1 MKTTALPSPRP
12 LVLALALVAGGACA
26 APLSTGVSDPASVHA
41 HAVSAARAG
50 DFDRALPALEQ
61 LVRSR
66 PNALKYRYDL
76 IVVRS
81 WAGKHADALG
91 AARGL
96 VVKRLPTYVLA
107 ALAHSARMVGDAPRA
122 IEAYHALLGRQPDSA
137 DYRQGLALA
146 TALASTAPPAPVAP
160 PPPPPPEDPADV
172 GAREI
177 RAAIRA
183 MNAGW
188 TAERYVALDRALAA
202 NAARIAEADAAQATA
217 RSRRLRLDRV
227 EALVLRGEN
236 APALA
241 LGAQL
246 AREAPLPAYVLAALG
261 DAQLRLRQPEAAVAQ
276 YQAALA
282 LEPDRV
288 EWRQALYFAE
298 LEAEHHTAADAVI
311 ADLETRSADAPDA
324 VRRETAIL
332 AARAAL
338 YANRPALAEARID
351 AVLATAPDHA
361 GARQTA
367 AGIAA
372 ARGEPRRAEAID
384 RDLLAARP
392 ADIDA
397 RIGLAE
403 ALRAQGDRVGAAAIA
418 DELAAT
424 APEHP
429 GVARLGRDQ
438 AVLARAEFDSRIEV
452 GRGAGSVTGNED
464 LDWHTYLY
472 SAPIDGRWR
481 VFGHHLQSASDYAG
495 GSPRHER
502 VGLGAEYTVRD
513 WQTVA
518 EVGQALDNGRDQ
530 SLSLRTAWAV
540 DDHWSARLGAEHN
553 TDDVPLKG
561 RSRDFQ
567 TLADRY
573 SASVAYRWNESRA
586 LSLGVTRHDFN
597 DGNTRT
603 AFSLGF
609 TQRLLSAPRY
619 RLDLS
624 ADAYTSQG
632 ERVDVAYY
640 NPKRDL
646 VLSLGLE
653 AQITGWRRYDHSLT
667 HIVGVTAGRYHEQ
680 AYGFGGAADPDYGW
694 NVFHAVRYGHRW
706 QLGPALAVDYGVGVR
721 MFPYDGQQEHRSYL
735 YAGVN
740 WRF

>member
-1 MKTTALPSPRP
+1 MKITALPSSRP
-12 LVLALALVAGGACA
+12 LVLALALMAGGAFA
-26 APLSTGVSDPASVHA
+26 APAVPDPAGAHA
-41 HAVSAARAG
+41 RAVSAARAG
-50 DFDRALPALEQ
+50 NFNRALPALEQ
-61 LVRSR
+61 LVRAWPKNLR
-66 PNALKYRYDL
+66 YRYDL

-81 WAGKHADALG
+81 WAGQHAEALD

-96 VVKRLPTYVLA
+96 IPKRLPEYVLA
-107 ALAHSARMVGDAPRA
+107 ALAHSARMAGNAPLAIDAYN
-122 IEAYHALLGRQPDSA
+122 ELLRRKPGSA
-137 DYRQGLALA
+137 DYRQGLALSN
-146 TALASTAPPAPVAP
+146 ALTQAAPAPAPVA
-160 PPPPPPEDPADV
+160 PPPPPEDPADV
-172 GAREI
+172 SAREI

-183 MNAGW
+183 TNASW
-188 TAERYVALDRALAA
+188 RPERYAALDGALAA
-202 NAARIAEADAAQATA
+202 NAIRIVKADADQATA
-217 RSRRLRLDRV
+217 RGRRLRLDRIS
-227 EALVLRGEN
+227 ALVVRGQDE
-236 APALA
+236 AALA

-246 AREAPLPAYVLAALG
+246 AGEAPLPAYVQAALG
-261 DAQLRLRQPEAAVAQ
+261 DAHLHLRQPEAAARE
-276 YQAALA
+276 YRAALA
-282 LEPDRV
+282 QEPDQI

-298 LEAEHHTAADAVI
+298 LEAEQHDAADAVI
-311 ADLETRSADAPDA
+311 ADLETRAADASEA
-324 VRRETAIL
+324 TRRETAIL

-338 YANRPALAEARID
+338 YANRPAQAEARID
-351 AVLATAPDHA
+351 AVLAKAPDHA

-372 ARGEPRRAEAID
+372 ARGQPRRAETIY
-384 RDLLAARP
+384 RDLLVARP
-392 ADIDA
+392 GDIDA

-403 ALRAQGDRVGAAAIA
+403 ALRARGDRAGAAAIA
-418 DELAAT
+418 DELAAS
-424 APEHP
+424 APEHA
-429 GVARLGRDQ
+429 GVARLTRDQ
-438 AVLARAEFDSRIEV
+438 AVLARAEFDSRIEI

-464 LDWHTYLY
+464 HDWHTYLY

-481 VFGHHLQSASDYAG
+481 VFAHHLQSASDYAG

-518 EVGQALDNGRDQ
+518 EAGQALDNGRDQ
-530 SLSLRTAWAV
+530 SLSVRTAWAV
-540 DDHWSARLGAEHN
+540 DDHWSVRLGAEHN
-553 TDDVPLKG
+553 TDDLPLKG
-561 RSRDFQ
+561 RNRDFQ

-573 SASVAYRWNESRA
+573 SASVSYRWNESRA

-609 TQRLLSAPRY
+609 SQRLLSAPRY

-640 NPKRDL
+640 NPRRDL
-646 VLSLGLE
+646 ALSLGLE

-667 HIVGVTAGRYHEQ
+667 HVVGMTVGRYHEQ

-694 NVFHAVRYGHRW
+694 NVFHALRYGHRW